1 MHRMLSADN
10 LSTSRGTLRPFNSI
24 LLLFNPEKDL
34 SPEQLMT
41 VKIINRDPRV
51 SIN

>member
-24 LLLFNPEKDL
+24 FA
-34 SPEQLMT
+34 SF
-41 VKIINRDPRV
+41 
-51 SIN
+51 